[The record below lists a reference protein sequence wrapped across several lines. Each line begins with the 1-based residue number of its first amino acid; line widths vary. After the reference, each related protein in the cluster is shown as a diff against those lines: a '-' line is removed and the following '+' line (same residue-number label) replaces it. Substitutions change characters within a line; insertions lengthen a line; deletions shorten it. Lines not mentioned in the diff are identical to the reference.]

1 MSSGTLPQVIDR
13 ASRAP
18 VSRATG
24 GPMLNRVCS
33 DFVKLTVLFMFILA
47 VGATGCSSG
56 RGLQIGTTGGTTNAA
71 GTTSIAGGAGGGGTT
86 STQHPYRAGSAP
98 CVDYPDLGYRV
109 FPLDLSVAGG
119 KHWPTCTL
127 NCTTVQAVSGA
138 VDSPLD
144 QALPAGPC
152 EDEGATCDSPVMT
165 GWCPPCAD
173 VGGPG
178 NGYTCTCRAQ
188 MWHCAVTDHGAN
200 MCGPP
205 TCVDPSLGNSPLAS
219 CYQTTWSAT
228 EICACGTCRT
238 LCTSDGDCQS
248 GQCSPNQVC
257 RAPDAC
263 AGPDECP
270 ASCTGLCEPAVTDGG
285 EQTDASV
292 SDAE

>member
-1 MSSGTLPQVIDR
+1 
-13 ASRAP
+13 
-18 VSRATG
+18 
-24 GPMLNRVCS
+24 MLNRVCS

-127 NCTTVQAVSGA
+127 NCTTVQARAGTA
-138 VDSPLD
+138 MSPLD

-152 EDEGATCDSPVMT
+152 EDEGATCDSPLMA
-165 GWCPPCAD
+165 GWCPPCANT
-173 VGGPG
+173 GGPG

-188 MWHCAVTDHGAN
+188 MWHCALTDHGAS
-200 MCGPP
+200 MCDAP
-205 TCVDPSLGNSPLAS
+205 TCVDSSAGDSSTS
-219 CYQTTWSAT
+219 CYQTTWSTT